1 MTATKKISEGDF
13 SLIVNEAL
21 QNPPAMLASSHA
33 SLQDKR
39 DVAMWNLLR
48 QTRVWCEL
56 EFVDGPVQDI
66 GPTLSIA
73 YGHALMSLLDHRS
86 EPSFSAGKYLNN
98 YMRALFGNK
107 AFKD

>member
-1 MTATKKISEGDF
+1 MNEIKKISEGDF

-21 QNPPAMLASSHA
+21 QNPPLTLASSDV

-39 DVAMWNLLR
+39 DAAMWNLLR

-56 EFVDGPVQDI
+56 EFVDGPVQGI
-66 GPTLSIA
+66 GTLSQS
-73 YGHALMSLLDHRS
+73 YGYALMSLLDYHS
-86 EPSFSAGKYLNN
+86 EPSFNAAKYLKN
-98 YMRALFGNK
+98 YMRALFGDK